1 MINKEQIDNYCC
13 LNSIDESQDLK
24 KIREYT
30 FKHED
35 IPAMISG
42 PLVVN
47 FLKSLIKLKNVK
59 KILEIGM
66 FTGYSALGMAEELSD
81 DGEIHTCELMLRHTE
96 TAQKFF
102 NQTKHKNKIHIQH
115 GRALDLIQN
124 YSINSFD
131 MIFIDADKIN
141 YINYYKHAMQL
152 IKNHGIIVLDNML
165 WGGEVLN
172 PKTEEAS
179 TLGKLNQIISDDK
192 RTFNML
198 LPIRDGLMLCIK
210 NE

>member
-1 MINKEQIDNYCC
+1 MNKKNIDKYCIE
-13 LNSIDESQDLK
+13 NSLRESENLK
-24 KIREYT
+24 RIREYT
-30 FKHED
+30 YKYEN

-47 FLKSLIKLKNVK
+47 FLKSIIKLSKVK

-66 FTGYSALGMAEELSD
+66 FTGYSALGMAEALPD
-81 DGEIHTCELMLRHTE
+81 DGEIYTCELMLPHTK
-96 TAQKFF
+96 TAKKFF
-102 NQTKHKNKIHIQH
+102 DQTKHKNKIHIQH
-115 GRALDLIQN
+115 GAALDLIEN
-124 YSINSFD
+124 HSINSFD

-152 IKNHGIIVLDNML
+152 IKNNGIIVLDNML

-179 TLGKLNQIISDDK
+179 VLNELNAIIFNDS
-192 RTFNML
+192 RNINML
-198 LPIRDGLMLCIK
+198 IPIRDGLMLCIK
-210 NE
+210 SE

>member
-1 MINKEQIDNYCC
+1 MINKEQIDSYCS
-13 LNSIDESQDLK
+13 LNSLCESQDLK

-47 FLKSLIKLKNVK
+47 FLKSLIKIKNVK

-66 FTGYSALGMAEELSD
+66 FTGYSALGMAEELED
-81 DGEIHTCELMLRHTE
+81 DGEIHTCELMLTHTK
-96 TAQKFF
+96 TAQNFF
-102 NQTKHKNKIHIQH
+102 NKTKHKNKIHIQH
-115 GRALDLIQN
+115 GKALDIIQN
-124 YSINSFD
+124 YSINTFD

-141 YINYYKHAMQL
+141 YINYYKQAMRL
-152 IKNHGIIVLDNML
+152 IKNHGMIVLDNML

-172 PKTEEAS
+172 PKTDEAS
-179 TLGKLNQIISDDK
+179 TLNELNQIISQDT
-192 RTFNML
+192 RNFNLL